1 MDRKLVGV
9 GFGTDQA
16 TPNAP
21 TGKANITVTTL
32 DHLGLAR
39 EYLSAR
45 GIPPEVADAAH
56 IYAVADAR
64 AELGSE
70 FAALPAIVFPYSTF
84 DGEPDWIEIDG
95 EETQFFRVR
104 YLREPVA
111 QGFIKRKAP
120 RFQQLKDSGV
130 HVYLPPQFDWR
141 AIAAIPSIHVV
152 VTEGECKALSLA
164 ARAVPAIGL
173 GGVDGIWRRIDND
186 HREFH
191 PVLAEFKWGGRE
203 TAIVFDSDIAE
214 KPNVLAAE
222 GRLVEQLT
230 LRSAMV
236 RPVRLPAGDA
246 R

>member
-1 MDRKLVGV
+1 MDGKLDGV
-9 GFGTDQA
+9 GLGTNQA
-16 TPNAP
+16 TPDAP
-21 TGKANITVTTL
+21 TGQANINVPMP
-32 DHLGLAR
+32 DHMRLAL

-56 IYAVADAR
+56 VYPVADTR

-70 FAALPAIVFPYSTF
+70 FSALPAIVFPYFNF
-84 DGEPDWIEIDG
+84 DGEPDWVEIDG

-111 QGFIKRKAP
+111 QGFIKRKAL

-130 HVYLPPQFDWR
+130 HIFLPPLFDWR
-141 AIAAIPSIHVV
+141 AIASDPSIQLV

-164 ARAVPAIGL
+164 ARGVPAIGL
-173 GGVDGIWRRIDND
+173 GGVDCIWQKIDHQ

-191 PVLAEFKWGGRE
+191 PVLAAFKWGGRE

-230 LRSAMV
+230 LRGAMV
-236 RPVRLPAGDA
+236 RPVRLPAGA
-246 R
+246 VR